1 MYKKFGKRLLD
12 ILLSIP
18 GLILLGILIIPISI
32 LIYLEDKGPIFY
44 NGARLGKNGDIFYMY
59 KFRSMKVNAPDIRQA
74 DGSTFNSEDDPR
86 LTKVG
91 KFLRK
96 TSLDEAPQVLNV
108 FKGDM
113 SVIGPRP
120 DLPEHKAIYVGNES
134 RKLEIK
140 PGISGYSQAYFRNSI
155 PWKEKIQND
164 IYYIDNMSFTLDVKI
179 FIKTAFGVLKSE
191 GIFIEQ
197 KNSNGNEVKNEK

>member
-1 MYKKFGKRLLD
+1 MYKKFGKRLVD

-44 NGARLGKNGDIFYMY
+44 NGARLGKNGEIFYMY

-120 DLPEHKAIYVGNES
+120 DLPEHKAIYVGNEI

>member
-1 MYKKFGKRLLD
+1 
-12 ILLSIP
+12 
-18 GLILLGILIIPISI
+18 
-32 LIYLEDKGPIFY
+32 
-44 NGARLGKNGDIFYMY
+44 MY
-59 KFRSMKVNAPDIRQA
+59 KFRSMRVNAPDIRQA